1 MLDSGDLIAYLE
13 RGGRTVLTWSQDA
26 DALAR
31 AASALA
37 ALVRSG
43 RVSGLTVER
52 VDGEQALGSG
62 APLIASL
69 TAAGFHQVP
78 KGLRLR
84 R

>member
-1 MLDSGDLIAYLE
+1 MG
-13 RGGRTVLTWSQDA
+13 

-43 RVSGLTVER
+43 QVSGLTVER
-52 VDGEQALGSG
+52 VDGEQALGSA
-62 APLIASL
+62 APLIAAL

>member
-1 MLDSGDLIAYLE
+1 M
-13 RGGRTVLTWSQDA
+13 
-26 DALAR
+26 
-31 AASALA
+31 
-37 ALVRSG
+37 RSG
-43 RVSGLTVER
+43 QVSGLTVER

-62 APLIASL
+62 APLIAAL